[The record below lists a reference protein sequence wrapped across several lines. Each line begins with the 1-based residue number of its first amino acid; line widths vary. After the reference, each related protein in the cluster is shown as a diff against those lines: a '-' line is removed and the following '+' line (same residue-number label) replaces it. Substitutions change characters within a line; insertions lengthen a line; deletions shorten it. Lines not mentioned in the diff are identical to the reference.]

1 MKTKIVLLVGVVFA
15 ALWLSACGKK
25 EPVVTAQSPVV
36 TGIKAEAVAVS
47 PMEDFYEATGT
58 VKSRT
63 TTTVSART
71 MGTVVALRVREGDR
85 VSAGQTLV
93 EIDNRDAATQVR
105 KAQAGLTEAQA
116 AQNEVEQSINSAQ
129 SAKAA
134 AEANKRL
141 AETTYKRYQILLE
154 RKSVS
159 PQEFDE
165 VKAKFQIASAEVERA
180 EKMVQVLT
188 AKRSGVAARI
198 EQARAEIA
206 GAQVQAGYA
215 RITAPISGIVI
226 AKSIEVGATA
236 MPGAPLLTIED
247 GSHYRLEAGVEE
259 SQLRRVK
266 LRGEARVRIDA
277 LGGELLP
284 ATVGEIVPAADPSSR
299 TYTVKLDLPAQP
311 LLRSGLYGTAQFASG
326 ERQGITIPQ
335 GALVQRGQLT
345 GVFVVDKENVA
356 RFRIVK
362 SGKASGERIEILSGV
377 QAGERVVT
385 VGAARVNDGNRVQ

>member
-1 MKTKIVLLVGVVFA
+1 M
-15 ALWLSACGKK
+15 
-25 EPVVTAQSPVV
+25 
-36 TGIKAEAVAVS
+36 
-47 PMEDFYEATGT
+47 
-58 VKSRT
+58 
-63 TTTVSART
+63 
-71 MGTVVALRVREGDR
+71 
-85 VSAGQTLV
+85 SAGQTLV

-159 PQEFDE
+159 LQEFDE

-188 AKRSGVAARI
+188 ARRSGVAARI
-198 EQARAEIA
+198 EQARAEIT

-236 MPGAPLLTIED
+236 TPGAPLLTIED

-266 LRGEARVRIDA
+266 LRGEACVRIDA